1 MAIIIMSHPVKDYVA
16 WKPIYD
22 GDSPRRTSAGLKE
35 LAVGTQAGQD
45 NIVYMIWEGDPAAA
59 EQMMKDPNL
68 PKLMEKAGVLS
79 PPEMIVIN
87 T

>member
-45 NIVYMIWEGDPAAA
+45 NNVYRP
-59 EQMMKDPNL
+59 
-68 PKLMEKAGVLS
+68 
-79 PPEMIVIN
+79 
-87 T
+87 